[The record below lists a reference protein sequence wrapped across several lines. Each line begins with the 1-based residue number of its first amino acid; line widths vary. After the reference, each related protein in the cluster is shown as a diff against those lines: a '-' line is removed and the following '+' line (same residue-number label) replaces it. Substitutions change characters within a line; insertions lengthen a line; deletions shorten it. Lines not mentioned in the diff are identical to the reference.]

1 MNTRDR
7 SLGAEEA
14 NEMMKRAIMLTEDEA
29 FALLHLALASSQQMD
44 DSGEE
49 AVAKLVSCCRS
60 FLASELEAVSR

>member
-1 MNTRDR
+1 
-7 SLGAEEA
+7 
-14 NEMMKRAIMLTEDEA
+14 MMKRAIMLTEDEA